1 MMAEINIRGVG
12 SISASKS
19 PLYVIDGVVTKADDD
34 MNYYGKTQSVLSTL
48 NPEDIES
55 MTVLKDAAAA
65 SLYGSRAANGVIII
79 TTKKGKE
86 GKTNVSYSG
95 EVGWNKM
102 AVNAFNMMGSADLI
116 DYTRESLA
124 NCLVTYG
131 ITDSKQAALNNIDN
145 GGDMFIPLLDS
156 PATVADFIHDPSG
169 KVNTN
174 WKKSIVLLS
183 LKITRYLST
192 AVRQRL
198 SSMPELVTIRA
209 RVSFLVVT
217 SNVSPVV

>member
-1 MMAEINIRGVG
+1 
-12 SISASKS
+12 
-19 PLYVIDGVVTKADDD
+19 
-34 MNYYGKTQSVLSTL
+34 
-48 NPEDIES
+48 
-55 MTVLKDAAAA
+55 
-65 SLYGSRAANGVIII
+65 
-79 TTKKGKE
+79 
-86 GKTNVSYSG
+86 
-95 EVGWNKM
+95 M

-174 WKKSIVLLS
+174 WKKEIYRTAFTQDHQVSINGGSSKTQFYAGVGYNKSEGIVLGSDFERISGRLNVNHKVNNWLNVA
-183 LKITRYLST
+183 LKQMIAATSQDGFRDQET
-192 AVRQRL
+192 GRL
-198 SSMPELVTIRA
+198 KEWVLLLR
-209 RVSFLVVT
+209 
-217 SNVSPVV
+217 